1 MSRRFTGAY
10 AAIARALVAGDAKAR
25 LARHGYVVLDDAFD
39 VARARALKD
48 EFNALRRRGA
58 FVANASLFAREG
70 VVALAKPHVYEC
82 EVHRLSKEDAASAPL
97 VNELAN
103 ETAVMEALN
112 EAFGALGGASDGF
125 QSLVS
130 LFEKLLK
137 PVRLV
142 AVCGVARAT
151 ARARRRRR
159 RRGVAFRAFR
169 TLVGATAG
177 VGRRHARR
185 TRSEGRAKRRAA
197 CCACECV

>member
-82 EVHRLSKEDAASAPL
+82 EVHRL
-97 VNELAN
+97 
-103 ETAVMEALN
+103 
-112 EAFGALGGASDGF
+112 
-125 QSLVS
+125 
-130 LFEKLLK
+130 
-137 PVRLV
+137 
-142 AVCGVARAT
+142 
-151 ARARRRRR
+151 
-159 RRGVAFRAFR
+159 
-169 TLVGATAG
+169 
-177 VGRRHARR
+177 
-185 TRSEGRAKRRAA
+185 
-197 CCACECV
+197 

>member
-1 MSRRFTGAY
+1 MIDRVAIDFERLGRGRGSDKCLPGVERF
-10 AAIARALVAGDAKAR
+10 
-25 LARHGYVVLDDAFD
+25 
-39 VARARALKD
+39 
-48 EFNALRRRGA
+48 
-58 FVANASLFAREG
+58 
-70 VVALAKPHVYEC
+70 
-82 EVHRLSKEDAASAPL
+82 
-97 VNELAN
+97 
-103 ETAVMEALN
+103 
-112 EAFGALGGASDGF
+112 AFGALGGASDGF

-151 ARARRRRR
+151 ALARRRRR

-197 CCACECV
+197 CECACECVWNGDRNTRVDITRRYLSGALVALKLEVEPLRAARSAFSMSTCSL